1 MKMESSNLS
10 IIILGAT
17 GAVGGETLKTLIT
30 TNQFQKITLLG
41 RRDIEGISNE
51 NIKQHKIDIFDVNS
65 YQNILPNHQVAIC
78 TLGVG

>member
-1 MKMESSNLS
+1 MSGKYNVAVV
-10 IIILGAT
+10 GAT

-51 NIKQHKIDIFDVNS
+51 NIKQYKIDIFDVNS